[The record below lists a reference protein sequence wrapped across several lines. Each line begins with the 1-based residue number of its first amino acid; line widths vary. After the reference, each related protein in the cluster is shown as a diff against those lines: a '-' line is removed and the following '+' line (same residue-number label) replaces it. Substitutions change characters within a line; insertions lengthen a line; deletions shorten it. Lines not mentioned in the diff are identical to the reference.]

1 MSAPERR
8 GLTQEKTPMNTDL
21 IIRAWKDPE
30 FRARLSAEQR
40 ASLPDSPSG
49 KPMTELDEEEL
60 SEITGGL
67 LANKTIGA
75 STGCTGPV
83 RQTCGIINCSIREE
97 F

>member
-1 MSAPERR
+1 MD
-8 GLTQEKTPMNTDL
+8 TQL

-40 ASLPDSPSG
+40 ASLPDSPAG
-49 KPMTELDEEEL
+49 TPVTELDEEALRDSVGGRGTVEL
-60 SEITGGL
+60 GP
-67 LANKTIGA
+67 

-83 RQTCGIINCSIREE
+83 RATCGIVICPIRELE

>member
-1 MSAPERR
+1 MD
-8 GLTQEKTPMNTDL
+8 TQL

-49 KPMTELDEEEL
+49 TPVTELDEEAL
-60 SEITGGL
+60 RDIIGGRVL
-67 LANKTIGA
+67 VEGTLGP

-83 RQTCGIINCSIREE
+83 RATCGIVVCPIRELE